1 LQSYDKGNGRG
12 IAGDGAVVRSALGN
26 SEDDLQWCSGFEEQL
41 YSFALLPSS
50 SSLSQLLQMSM
61 NQARAAVI
69 FMR

>member
-26 SEDDLQWCSGFEEQL
+26 SEDDLQWCSGFEKQL

-50 SSLSQLLQMSM
+50 SSLS
-61 NQARAAVI
+61 
-69 FMR
+69 